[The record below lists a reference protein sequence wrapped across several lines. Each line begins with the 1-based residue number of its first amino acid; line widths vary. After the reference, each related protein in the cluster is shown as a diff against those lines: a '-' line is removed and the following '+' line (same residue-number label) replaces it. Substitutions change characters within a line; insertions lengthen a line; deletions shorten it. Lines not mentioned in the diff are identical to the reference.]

1 MLIFAN
7 TGVKQ
12 VLILV
17 DAMGGDNAPEAIV
30 NGCID
35 AINSKDGFDVMLIG
49 DSEQIKEILR
59 KRKFSSPRIKI
70 YHTDEVI
77 TNDDIPTK
85 AIKTKQ
91 NSSMVVGFKLLKN
104 GEGDVFLSAGNSG
117 ALLTGALLILGRI
130 SGVDRPALGAV
141 VPVKDGNTLIIDA
154 GLNSSCKPI
163 NYLQFGLFGSMYMK
177 KLYDIQNPTVG
188 LLNVGA
194 ESGKGNE
201 TIKQAYSLL
210 SKSNLNFIGNVEG
223 KDIPEGK
230 VHVVVCDGF
239 MGNVLLK
246 FYEGAGTYFFG
257 LVKGAL
263 TRNIFTKLSAL
274 LLKKSINNL
283 KKTIDPDVLAGAP
296 ILGVDGLVIKS
307 HGNSKART
315 IKYALLKAYKFA
327 EGSMLDHI
335 KEELKNLELNNLEVI
350 NSGD

>member
-1 MLIFAN
+1 
-7 TGVKQ
+7 
-12 VLILV
+12 
-17 DAMGGDNAPEAIV
+17 MGGDNAPEAIV

-49 DSEQIKEILR
+49 DSEQINEVLR
-59 KRKFSSPRIKI
+59 KKKFSSPRLKI

-77 TNDDIPTK
+77 TNEDIPTK

-91 NSSMVVGFKLLKN
+91 NSSMVVGFKLLKD

-130 SGVDRPALGAV
+130 KGVDRPALGAV
-141 VPVKDGNTLIIDA
+141 IPAKNGNALIIDA

-163 NYLQFGLFGSMYMK
+163 NYLQFGLFGSLYMK
-177 KLYDIQNPTVG
+177 KLYDIKNPTVG

-201 TIKQAYSLL
+201 LIKQAYGLL
-210 SKSNLNFIGNVEG
+210 SNSNLNFIGNIEG

-230 VHVVVCDGF
+230 VHVAVCDGF
-239 MGNVLLK
+239 TGNVLLK
-246 FYEGAGTYFFG
+246 FYEGAGTFFFG
-257 LVKGAL
+257 LIKSIF
-263 TRNIFTKLSAL
+263 THNIFTKLSAL
-274 LLKKSINNL
+274 LLKKNL
-283 KKTIDPDVLAGAP
+283 KNLKSLLDPDVLAGAP
-296 ILGVDGLVIKS
+296 ILGVNGLVIKS

-335 KEELKNLELNNLEVI
+335 KEELKNLEVI
-350 NSGD
+350 SSGD

>member
-1 MLIFAN
+1 
-7 TGVKQ
+7 

-35 AINSKDGFDVMLIG
+35 AINSETGFDIMLIG
-49 DSEQIKEILR
+49 DSEQINGIIR
-59 KRKFSSPRIKI
+59 KKGFSSTRLKVH
-70 YHTDEVI
+70 HTDEVI

-130 SGVDRPALGAV
+130 KGVDRPALGAV
-141 VPVKDGNTLIIDA
+141 IPTRNSNTLIIDA

-163 NYLQFGLFGSMYMK
+163 NYLQFGLFGTLYMK
-177 KLYDIQNPTVG
+177 KLYDINNPTVG

-201 TIKQAYSLL
+201 LIKQAYALL
-210 SKSNLNFIGNVEG
+210 SKSNLNFVGNIEG

-230 VHVVVCDGF
+230 VHVAVCDGF

-246 FYEGAGTYFFG
+246 FYEGAGSFFFG
-257 LVKGAL
+257 LIKNMFTHNTL
-263 TRNIFTKLSAL
+263 TKLSAL
-274 LLKKSINNL
+274 LLKKNIKNI
-283 KKTIDPDVLAGAP
+283 KKLIDPDLLSGAP
-296 ILGVDGLVIKS
+296 VLGVNGLVIKS
-307 HGNSKART
+307 HGNSGART
-315 IKYALLKAYKFA
+315 IKYALLKAYKLA

-335 KEELKNLELNNLEVI
+335 KEELKNLEVI
-350 NSGD
+350 SSGD